1 MRRIQQRPWATYV
14 ILIIQLVVFGW
25 EIFKGGSQN
34 IAALLAS
41 GAKVNSLV
49 AQGEWWRLVTPIFVH
64 IGWQHILINSL
75 TLYFMGQ
82 QLEFLYGPLKFS
94 IIYLLSGIGGNLMS
108 FAFGSQ
114 NSISAGASTSLFG
127 LFGLYVALG
136 IIFKNNQGIRQW
148 SQQFLILIVFNL
160 VADIFIGDI
169 DIWGHVGGAL
179 VGFLVGW
186 IITIPQM
193 KNALPKLWRIISTV
207 GLIVLA
213 IVLYRIGVVRA

>member
-1 MRRIQQRPWATYV
+1 MRKIQQRPWATYV

-136 IIFKNNQGIRQW
+136 IIFKNNQVIRQW

>member
-1 MRRIQQRPWATYV
+1 MRKIQQRPWATYV

-49 AQGEWWRLVTPIFVH
+49 AQGEWWRLITPIFVH

>member
-1 MRRIQQRPWATYV
+1 MRKIQQRPWATYI

>member
-1 MRRIQQRPWATYV
+1 MRKIQQRPWATYV

-34 IAALLAS
+34 IAALLVS

-49 AQGEWWRLVTPIFVH
+49 AQGEWWRLITPIFVH